1 MITFLADLNAL
12 GAVCLAITLFAA
24 SLVPFFLLVGVK
36 TPSLRDLRRTA
47 AVELAAVRWFQARD
61 WSRDAVRDA
70 RIALARRLDPN
81 SPAPKRG
88 AHR

>member
-1 MITFLADLNAL
+1 VITLLADLDAL
-12 GAVCLAITLFAA
+12 GAVCLAVTLFAA
-24 SLVPFFLLVGVK
+24 SLVPFFLLVGVR
-36 TPSLRDLRRTA
+36 TPSLRDVRRSA
-47 AVELAAVRWFQARD
+47 VVELAAVRWFQARD
-61 WSRDAVRDA
+61 LLRDAVRDV